1 MTITKI
7 ADVQAPV
14 RAAGGDNEVPRDGM
28 SRPRIIV
35 DCWLCDGVGRRKNV
49 KTGNMNK
56 CSPCG
61 PQKSD
66 PATANLK
73 PGQRL
78 KAYTRTTTYIDVL
91 DDKSNLEA
99 WQMRMVL
106 VGVAADVR
114 LLDNV
119 SALHAEFLGH
129 EQMLITLAGDSDQ
142 ERREE
147 IQAAMKTI
155 KDELNRRAQVAKEKA
170 GAEAKADLG
179 TLKHG
184 YSELVDQGL
193 PLPVGAS
200 FGDVIDM
207 DAYRRATVML
217 DIVHMEKLLCNDQ
230 LAVAGTP
237 DRISQVVE
245 GETLTAPDGYVFKA
259 GELIITDLK
268 TGTVEYGALKMAM
281 QLGFYSRSK
290 LYDHKTG
297 ERTDLGNINQKW
309 GIIMN
314 VRAGTGIAELFW
326 ADLEL
331 GWEAVEVAGKVRDLR
346 SRGRKAL
353 VPFTSR

>member
-14 RAAGGDNEVPRDGM
+14 RAAGGDNEVPRTKKGQ
-28 SRPRIIV
+28 PRIIV
-35 DCWLCDGVGRRKNV
+35 DCWLCDGVGRRKNL
-49 KTGNMNK
+49 KTDNMNK
-56 CSPCG
+56 CGPCG

-66 PATANLK
+66 PDTANLK
-73 PGQRL
+73 VGQRL

-114 LLDNV
+114 LIENV
-119 SALHAEFLGH
+119 SALQAEFLEH
-129 EQMLITLAGDSDQ
+129 EQMLITLAGDPDE
-142 ERREE
+142 ERREQ
-147 IQAAMKTI
+147 IRDSMKTI
-155 KDELNRRAQVAKEKA
+155 RDELNRRAQVAKEKA

-193 PLPVGAS
+193 PLPKGAS

-207 DAYRRATVML
+207 DAYRRSTEFL
-217 DIVHMEKLLCNDQ
+217 NIVRMEKLVVSDDLC
-230 LAVAGTP
+230 VAGTP
-237 DRISQVVE
+237 DRESEVKE
-245 GETLTAPDGYVFKA
+245 GIELEAPDGYIFRH
-259 GELIITDLK
+259 GEALITDLK

-281 QLGFYSRSK
+281 QLAIYSRST
-290 LYDHKTG
+290 LYDFKTG
-297 ERTDLGNINQKW
+297 TRTPREVNQKW
-309 GIIMN
+309 GLIMN
-314 VRAGTGIAELFW
+314 ARAGTGISELYW

-331 GWEAVEVAGKVRDLR
+331 GWEAVQVAGKVRDLR

-353 VPFTSR
+353 VPFRTP